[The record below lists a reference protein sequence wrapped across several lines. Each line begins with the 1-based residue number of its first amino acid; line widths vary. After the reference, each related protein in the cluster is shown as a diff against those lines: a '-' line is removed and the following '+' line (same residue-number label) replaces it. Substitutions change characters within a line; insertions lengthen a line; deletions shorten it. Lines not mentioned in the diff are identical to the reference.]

1 MKVLLVYPE
10 CPSTFWSFRWALRF
24 VLRKTAQP
32 PLGLLTVAAMLPREW
47 DKRLV
52 DMNTKRLRDRDLAW
66 ADIVFV
72 SAMSIQRDSAKEVV
86 RRARAAHVRVV
97 AGGPLFTSE
106 PEQFPDVDHL
116 VLNEAEATLPEFLAD
131 LQKGEAR
138 RVYTRQEYLP
148 LAPTPVPLWELVD
161 KSKYS
166 AMNVQYSRGCP
177 FDCEFCDIGVLFGNK
192 VRTKSKNQLL
202 TELDALYH
210 TGWRG
215 SVFFVDDNFIGNRRK
230 LKTEVLPALVAW
242 SERRKHPF
250 DFETEVSVDMADDDE
265 LMALMLKAGFN
276 SVFVGIETP
285 NEESLKECSKVQN
298 LNRDLLDA
306 VRRMHRAG
314 FIVKAGFILG
324 FDHDPPTIFDQLSLF
339 IQTSGIATAMVGLL
353 NVPRNTRLHRRL
365 EKEGRM
371 LGDSAGDNTA
381 FSTNFRPTIGS
392 DRLAD
397 GYRSVI
403 RRIYSVR
410 PYYERVRLFLKEYR
424 QPRRKARWSKRDL
437 FAFFGAV
444 VRIGIIGRER
454 WRFWHLFWWTLVRR
468 PRLLPTAITLT
479 IYGFHFRKFYA
490 DCL

>member
-1 MKVLLVYPE
+1 MKALLVYPE

-24 VLRKTAQP
+24 VLRKAAQP

-52 DMNTKRLRDRDLAW
+52 DMNVERLTDRDLAW
-66 ADIVFV
+66 ADFVIV
-72 SAMSIQRDSAKEVV
+72 SAMSIQRDSAREVIS
-86 RRARAAHVRVV
+86 RAKAAGVRVV

-106 PEQFPDVDHL
+106 PENFSDVDHL

-131 LQKGEAR
+131 LQRGEPK
-138 RVYTRQEYLP
+138 RVYTHAEYLP
-148 LAPTPVPLWELVD
+148 LDRTPVPLWELVD
-161 KSKYS
+161 QGKYS

-177 FDCEFCDIGVLFGNK
+177 FDCEFCDIGALFGDK
-192 VRTKSKNQLL
+192 VRTKSKDQLL

-210 TGWRG
+210 SGWRG
-215 SVFFVDDNFIGNRRK
+215 PVFFVDDNFIGNRRK
-230 LKTEVLPALVAW
+230 LKAEVLPALVAW
-242 SERRKHPF
+242 SDRRKHPF
-250 DFETEVSVDMADDDE
+250 EFETEVSVDMADDDE
-265 LMALMLKAGFN
+265 LMELMLAAGFN

-285 NEESLKECSKVQN
+285 NEESLRECGKVQN
-298 LNRDLLDA
+298 LNRNLLAA
-306 VRRMHRAG
+306 VRHMHQVG

-339 IQTSGIATAMVGLL
+339 VQTSGIATAMVGLL

-365 EKEGRM
+365 EREGRL
-371 LGDSAGDNTA
+371 LGDFAGDNTT
-381 FSTNFRPTIGS
+381 SGTNFRPAIGS
-392 DRLAD
+392 DRLAE

-403 RRIYSVR
+403 RRIYSPR

-424 QPRRKARWSKRDL
+424 LPRRRTRVSKREL
-437 FAFFGAV
+437 FAFGGAV
-444 VRIGIIGRER
+444 VRLGIVGRER
-454 WRFWHLFWWTLVRR
+454 WRFWHLFWWTLFRR

-479 IYGFHFRKFYA
+479 IYGFHFRKYYA